1 MSKWLNRHFSAIA
14 VLLAAAVIFGV
25 AWLWVRTPQAAQN
38 PAGDYAVYESA
49 RVVEILADTCEADPV
64 ADNAYRGEQT
74 LTAQV
79 LTGQFK
85 GETLLCSNTCG
96 PIYNQPVG
104 VGDRVILCISVYAS
118 GEHNATVYE
127 FSRGLPLLIL
137 VVLFLLAAVLVGG
150 KTGVKS
156 LLGLAVTAA
165 CLILVLIP
173 ALIRGVPTVPATLAV
188 CIYVAVV
195 CFVLLDGVSRKTV
208 CAILGTVAGV
218 VLAGAFGILGQ
229 TLCRV
234 NGMRQEYIEP
244 LLQLRQTGESAIGLR
259 GLLTAGI
266 LISAL
271 GAVMDVAMSISS
283 AVCELHR
290 VDGSLSFRALLKS
303 GMNIGRDM
311 VGTMTNTLILAF
323 FGTTLVLVIYM
334 TTLSLDADYLL
345 SSAFLS
351 LEVISA
357 LASSIGVI
365 LAVPVTCL
373 IAAWLNRPGH

>member
-1 MSKWLNRHFSAIA
+1 MSGWLNRHFGALA
-14 VLLAAAVIFGV
+14 VLLAAAVLFGL
-25 AWLWVRTPQAAQN
+25 ARLWVASDQAAPA

-49 RVVEILADTCEADPV
+49 RITQILSDTCQPDPV
-64 ADNAYRGEQT
+64 ADNAFRGEQS

-79 LTGQFK
+79 LTGQFR
-85 GETLLCSNTCG
+85 GETLLCTNTCG
-96 PIYNQPVG
+96 PIYNQPLQ

-127 FSRGLPLLIL
+127 YSRTLPLAIL
-137 VVLFLLAAVLVGG
+137 LGLFLLAAVLVGG
-150 KTGVKS
+150 KTGFKS
-156 LLGLAVTAA
+156 LVGLGITAA
-165 CLILVLIP
+165 CLIWILIP
-173 ALIRGVPTVPATLAV
+173 ALLRGAPTLPATVLTCV
-188 CIYVAVV
+188 YVTVV
-195 CFVLLDGVSRKTV
+195 CFVLLDGLSRKTL
-208 CAILGTVAGV
+208 CAILGTAAGV
-218 VLAGAFGILGQ
+218 LLAALFGILGQ

-234 NGMRQEYIEP
+234 DGMRQEYIEP

-259 GLLTAGI
+259 GLLIAGI

-283 AVCELHR
+283 ALCELHR
-290 VDGSLSFRALLKS
+290 VDPTLSFRQLLRS

-334 TTLSLDADYLL
+334 VTLSLDRDYLL

-351 LEVISA
+351 LEAVSA
-357 LASSIGVI
+357 LASSMGVI
-365 LAVPVTCL
+365 LSVPVTCL
-373 IAAWLNRPGH
+373 IAAWLNRPKT